1 MTTALPTHARLD
13 ETTQASVERLVFE
26 LIDKHERLLDALG
39 AQRVA
44 MAAADPAR
52 LGEAG
57 QRCAD
62 LLEGIGIL
70 EDERRALL
78 GEGDSGPRTTI
89 SQLATSM
96 DADRRERVLD
106 LGARLRSL
114 VERCRLEQSSL
125 RAAAE
130 ALTGHME
137 GMIRQVISRLSHTG
151 AYDQSGR
158 VEQGAAVVSAL
169 DLKQ

>member
-1 MTTALPTHARLD
+1 MTTAMPTTPTLD
-13 ETTQASVERLVFE
+13 ETAQASFERLVFE
-26 LIDKHERLLDALG
+26 LIDRHERLLDALG

-44 MAAADPAR
+44 IAAADPAR
-52 LGEAG
+52 VGEAG

-89 SQLATSM
+89 TQLAPSL
-96 DADRRERVLD
+96 DAERRERVLD
-106 LGARLRSL
+106 LGDRLRGL
-114 VERCRLEQSSL
+114 VERCRREQSSL
-125 RAAAE
+125 RAAAD

-137 GMIRQVISRLSHTG
+137 GLIRQVISRLSHTG